1 MPSFD
6 TFAAFTLASV
16 LLILL
21 PGPNLIYI
29 VTRGIAQ
36 GRRAALMSALGV
48 EVGTLVHIIAAA
60 LGVSV
65 ILARSATAFTTVK
78 FVGAAYLIYLGIKA
92 FRGDDAIKIGET
104 ATRDEAS
111 PLALFGRGVLV
122 NVLNPKVAI
131 FFLAFFPQ
139 FIDPQS
145 GPAFFQILTLGLV
158 FFVLALALDVTYAL
172 LATRVGH
179 WLRARPRILRHQR
192 FVAGSVYVGLGAA
205 AALSGADG
213 NTGK

>member
-1 MPSFD
+1 MPSLD
-6 TFAAFTLASV
+6 TFGAFALASV

-36 GRRAALMSALGV
+36 GRRAAVMSALGV
-48 EVGTLVHIIAAA
+48 EVGTLVHIVGAA

-78 FVGAAYLIYLGIKA
+78 LVGAAYLIYLGIKA
-92 FRGDDAIKIGET
+92 LRGEGEI
-104 ATRDEAS
+104 RVGE
-111 PLALFGRGVLV
+111 PLAPAAVPPRVLFGRGVLV
-122 NVLNPKVAI
+122 SILNPKVAI

-139 FIDPQS
+139 FIDAEHS
-145 GPAFFQILTLGLV
+145 AFFQILALGLV

-172 LATRVGH
+172 MAGRIGG
-179 WLRARPRILRHQR
+179 WLRARPRVLRHQR
-192 FVAGSVYVGLGAA
+192 VVAGSIYIGLGAM
-205 AALSGADG
+205 AALSSASGDS
-213 NTGK
+213 GK